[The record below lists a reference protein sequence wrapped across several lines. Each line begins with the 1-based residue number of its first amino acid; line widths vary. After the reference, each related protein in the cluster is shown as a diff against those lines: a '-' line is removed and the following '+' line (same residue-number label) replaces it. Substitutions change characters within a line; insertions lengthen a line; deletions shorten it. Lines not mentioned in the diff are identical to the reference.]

1 MKIVTGSA
9 AAVLTS
15 VLLIGCAADDPY
27 RSTKTGAVIG
37 GIAGAVIGNQSSRSS
52 NRYLG
57 AAVGA
62 LAGAAV
68 GNYMDRQR
76 QELERALADE
86 RAREE
91 LHITEMEGN
100 ALRIGIAS
108 DVTFEFDS
116 SDLRTGS
123 RDTYNRIAEVLADFD
138 QTIIHVVGHTDNTGA
153 ASYNQ
158 GLSERRAE
166 SVALHMRSRGLDGDR
181 LVIEGRGLREPV
193 ATNETTDGRR
203 QNRRVDIVVKPIV
216 EGEERKAYEAPPYL
230 GRG

>member
-1 MKIVTGSA
+1 MKIITGSA

-15 VLLIGCAADDPY
+15 ALLIGCAADDPY

-37 GIAGAVIGNQSSRSS
+37 GIAGAVIGNQGSSSS
-52 NRYLG
+52 DRYLG

-76 QELERALADE
+76 QALERELADE
-86 RAREE
+86 QARDE
-91 LHITEMEGN
+91 LRITEMEGN

-116 SDLRTGS
+116 SELQSGS
-123 RDTYNRIAEVLADFD
+123 HDTYNRIADVLAEYD
-138 QTIIHVVGHTDNTGA
+138 QTIIHVVGHTDGTGS

-181 LVIEGRGLREPV
+181 LVIEGRGLREPM
-193 ATNETTDGRR
+193 ATNDTADGRR
-203 QNRRVDIVVKPIV
+203 QNRRVDIVLKPIV
-216 EGEERKAYEAPPYL
+216 EGEEDKAYEAPPNL